1 MGPFPP
7 LFGNLYILV
16 AVDYVSKWIEA
27 VALPTNDAK
36 VVVKFLQK
44 NIFIR
49 FGAARLLQLNELE
62 EHMMFSYENAK
73 MYKDK
78 TKAWHDKKIQK
89 RELISGEKVLLFNS
103 RLKLFPGKL
112 KSRWFGPFQLVKV
125 YPYGA
130 VDFLDEK
137 TGRQFKVNGQ
147 RVKHYWGEP
156 LERMKV
162 TTTLEDP

>member
-7 LFGNLYILV
+7 SFGNLYILV

-27 VALPTNDAK
+27 VTLPTNDAK
-36 VVVKFLQK
+36 VVAGV
-44 NIFIR
+44 
-49 FGAARLLQLNELE
+49 ARLLQLNELK
-62 EHMMFSYENAK
+62 EHRMFSYENAK

-78 TKAWHDKKIQK
+78 IKAWHDKNIQK

-103 RLKLFPGKL
+103 RLKFFPRKL
-112 KSRWFGPFQLVKV
+112 KSRWSNPFQLVKV

-130 VDFLDEK
+130 VDLLDEK
-137 TGRQFKVNGQ
+137 TCRQFKVNGQ
-147 RVKHYWGEP
+147 HVKHYWGKP

-162 TTTLEDP
+162 TITLEDP